1 MATLATILQR
11 LDDAVLTVNN
21 QIGFTT
27 IHGVADGYR
36 AGVEPNRSTPNN
48 V

>member
-21 QIGFTT
+21 QVGVRT
-27 IHGVADGYR
+27 IHGVADG
-36 AGVEPNRSTPNN
+36 
-48 V
+48 